1 MDSHVRPRWI
11 TEVITCKL
19 IIVFQKH
26 VINSSGL
33 PLQNKVYI
41 ASDYG
46 NGQVYLY
53 IVHRGTTHIIELIP
67 RYMWHPFYAF
77 YRDTYPNGKWNSL
90 CSRRPWSSRNTIIL
104 LLLTSSSNAVTRR
117 MVDCMSLVKLL
128 ISWFVFMSSCSTSES
143 HCDWT
148 EKTEEQR
155 HHNSDCERNNTTYKQ
170 YTYTNWCTVGKHI
183 KEAFMWLPVND
194 VINMCLH

>member
-11 TEVITCKL
+11 TEVKTCKL

-53 IVHRGTTHIIELIP
+53 IVHRGTTHNIELIP

-90 CSRRPWSSRNTIIL
+90 CSRRPWSSRNTSTAATHTIL
-104 LLLTSSSNAVTRR
+104 QCSHPANGRLHV
-117 MVDCMSLVKLL
+117 
-128 ISWFVFMSSCSTSES
+128 SCQTPGES

-148 EKTEEQR
+148 EKTGR
-155 HHNSDCERNNTTYKQ
+155 NKDTIIVIAKGTILHINSI
-170 YTYTNWCTVGKHI
+170 HI
-183 KEAFMWLPVND
+183 QIDAQ
-194 VINMCLH
+194 